1 MGCMSKSRAAYPTEG
16 LRMDSSRAVL
26 GLVALTFLIAA
37 SEQLPAADQAEKFAL
52 QTAHRPNELTRV
64 AISLQVGG
72 DMTLANEGSPKKLAM
87 SVVANLTYDERLLT
101 VATDNEP
108 ARAIRYYDAAQAA
121 IKVDKGGE
129 KPTLAAE
136 RRLIAVEKAPD
147 RPAVIYC
154 PAGPLTREELDL
166 IDVPGN
172 PLLADPLLPPNPV
185 ALGESW
191 KLANQTLGGLLG
203 LEAVSWT
210 DVTSVLGQVTG
221 GVAEIAAAG
230 NVSGAVGGVSTE
242 IEMKA
247 KYKFD
252 LKLKRIIY
260 LALLI
265 KEKRAI
271 GHIGPGLDTVAKLIV
286 TIDRAPENEH
296 LTPTALAKVP
306 QQLTP
311 ERAQLSYA
319 SASRQFR
326 FKYDRHWYV
335 TSDEPRLAVLRF
347 MQRGELVAQ
356 CNVAALPGGQSKP
369 VSLAEFQQDVQQT
382 LGKQFGQFT
391 NASQSTN
398 EAGCTV
404 FRVVVRGTVSQL
416 PIEWIYY
423 LVADS
428 NNQRVSLAFALEQS
442 LEDRFE
448 NADRA
453 LVSALR
459 LPEHPAPTATRATRQ
474 K

>member
-1 MGCMSKSRAAYPTEG
+1 
-16 LRMDSSRAVL
+16 MDSSRAVW

-37 SEQLPAADQAEKFAL
+37 SEQLPAADQTERFAL
-52 QTAHRPNELTRV
+52 QAAHRPNELTRV
-64 AISLQVGG
+64 GIALQVGG
-72 DMTLANEGSPKKLAM
+72 DMTLANEGSQKKLAM
-87 SVVANLTYDERLLT
+87 SVVANLAYNERLLA
-101 VATDNEP
+101 VATDQEP
-108 ARAIRYYDAAQAA
+108 LRAIRYYDAAQAV
-121 IKVDKGGE
+121 IKVEKGGE

-136 RRLIAVEKAPD
+136 RRLIAVEKEPK
-147 RPAVIYC
+147 RPAVLYC
-154 PAGPLTREELDL
+154 PTGSLTREELDL
-166 IDVPGN
+166 IDLPGN
-172 PLLADPLLPPNPV
+172 PLLADPLLPAKPV

-191 KLANQTLGGLLG
+191 KLSSQTLGALLG

-210 DVTSVLGQVTG
+210 DVTSVLGQVAG

-230 NVSGAVGGVSTE
+230 SVSGAVGGVSTE

-252 LKLKRIIY
+252 LKLKRITY

-296 LTPTALAKVP
+296 LTPTALANVA
-306 QQLTP
+306 QRLTP

-319 SASRQFR
+319 SASRQFQ
-326 FKYDRHWYV
+326 FNYDRRWYV
-335 TSDEPRLAVLRF
+335 TSDEPKLAVLRLVD
-347 MQRGELVAQ
+347 RGELVAQ

-404 FRVVVRGTVSQL
+404 LRVAVRGTVSQL

-423 LVADS
+423 LIADAK
-428 NNQRVSLAFALEQS
+428 NQRVSLAFTLEQN
-442 LEDRFE
+442 LEDRFDH
-448 NADRA
+448 ADRA
-453 LVSALR
+453 LVTALR
-459 LPEHPAPTATRATRQ
+459 LTEAPVPTAARATRH